1 MSSSL
6 QGRDGYDDNNVDWMD
21 VNNGDDHDS
30 DGEDDYNHDN
40 NDNADNDSQD
50 DCGHGRGGS
59 RQENSRREVNCA
71 GENTKIHEDT
81 KSSKT

>member
-6 QGRDGYDDNNVDWMD
+6 QGRDGYDDIYNDD
-21 VNNGDDHDS
+21 DGGDDND
-30 DGEDDYNHDN
+30 DGGDN
-40 NDNADNDSQD
+40 NDDANDDSQD
-50 DCGHGRGGS
+50 DCGHSRGGS

>member
-50 DCGHGRGGS
+50 DCGHGKGGS

-71 GENTKIHEDT
+71 GKNSNVQIDT
-81 KSSKT
+81 YKHKD